1 MILGVQIPKRGVN
14 LFVTQKA
21 KNLKKTDA
29 SFWGLGVFFGGGV
42 VIAYFEILIKQ
53 ERKKAE
59 NKREPKPPK
68 TPPKK
73 RKRNKNYLLENCGLL
88 LAFLLPYFLRST
100 TLESLVSKPL
110 GFKMAL
116 KAIS

>member
-53 ERKKAE
+53 ERTKSRIK
-59 NKREPKPPK
+59 
-68 TPPKK
+68 
-73 RKRNKNYLLENCGLL
+73 
-88 LAFLLPYFLRST
+88 
-100 TLESLVSKPL
+100 ES
-110 GFKMAL
+110 
-116 KAIS
+116 

>member
-53 ERKKAE
+53 ERTKSRIKE
-59 NKREPKPPK
+59 SQSPPK
-68 TPPKK
+68 GEA
-73 RKRNKNYLLENCGLL
+73 KRNKNYLLENCGLL

>member
-53 ERKKAE
+53 ERTKSRIKE
-59 NKREPKPPK
+59 SQSPPK
-68 TPPKK
+68 ERQKEIKIT
-73 RKRNKNYLLENCGLL
+73 
-88 LAFLLPYFLRST
+88 F
-100 TLESLVSKPL
+100 
-110 GFKMAL
+110 
-116 KAIS
+116 

>member
-1 MILGVQIPKRGVN
+1 M
-14 LFVTQKA
+14 
-21 KNLKKTDA
+21 
-29 SFWGLGVFFGGGV
+29 
-42 VIAYFEILIKQ
+42 FEILIKQ

-59 NKREPKPPK
+59 NKNKREPKLSKAPPK
-68 TPPKK
+68 GEAK
-73 RKRNKNYLLENCGLL
+73 RNKGEAKRNKNYLLENCGLL